1 MLFDMKDTRA
11 IGLLTS
17 KDLPELI
24 SDEQSLIKAFN
35 SKGIECKA
43 LIWSEPHVW
52 SDYQAVIIRTPWD
65 YFNHKEQFLN
75 VLKTISQKTG
85 LLNPIDLVNWN
96 LDKHYLMELQNKGI
110 ATIPTSHVSSID
122 DLKSQLQKLQYERF
136 VLKPFVS
143 AGAYKTF
150 AFSKHQIPDEVEALD
165 FVAEA
170 FMLQPF
176 LEEIQTR
183 GEASLIYINGDF
195 SHAII
200 KTPAPNDFRV
210 QEDFGGK
217 VELYAPTENEL
228 LLSQQVM
235 DNLPHKSL
243 YARVD
248 ISWFN
253 KLPSLMEVE
262 LVEPELF
269 FRFSKTAAEK
279 LVSSLETYNI
289 NVSNTLS

>member
-17 KDLPELI
+17 KDLPKLI
-24 SDEQSLIKAFN
+24 GDEQSLIKAFKG
-35 SKGIECKA
+35 KGIECKP
-43 LIWSEPHVW
+43 LVWNEPQVW
-52 SDYQAVIIRTPWD
+52 SDYQSVIIRNPWD
-65 YFNHKEQFLN
+65 YFNHKDHFLN
-75 VLKTISQKTG
+75 VLETISQQTK
-85 LLNPIDLVNWN
+85 LLNPIDLVKWN
-96 LDKHYLMELQNKGI
+96 LDKHYLMELQDKGI
-110 ATIPTSHVSSID
+110 ATIPTSHVTSIEH
-122 DLKSQLQKLQYERF
+122 LKSQLQTLHYERF

-150 AFSKHQIPDEVEALD
+150 AFAKHQIPVEVEALD

-183 GEASLIYINGDF
+183 GEASLIYINGVF

-217 VELYAPTENEL
+217 VEIYEPTENEL
-228 LLSQQVM
+228 LLSLQVI

-279 LVSSLETYNI
+279 LVNSLETYDI
-289 NVSNTLS
+289 NVGNTLG

>member
-1 MLFDMKDTRA
+1 
-11 IGLLTS
+11 
-17 KDLPELI
+17 
-24 SDEQSLIKAFN
+24 
-35 SKGIECKA
+35 
-43 LIWSEPHVW
+43 
-52 SDYQAVIIRTPWD
+52 VIIRTPWD
-65 YFNHKEQFLN
+65 YFNHKAQFLN
-75 VLKTISQKTG
+75 ALETISQQTK
-85 LLNPIDLVNWN
+85 LLNPIDLVKWN
-96 LDKHYLMELQNKGI
+96 LDKNYLLELQDKGI
-110 ATIPTSHVSSID
+110 TTIPTFNVTSID
-122 DLKSQLQKLQYERF
+122 NLKSQLETLLYERF

-150 AFSKHQIPDEVEALD
+150 AFSKNQIPDEIQALD
-165 FVAEA
+165 FGAEA

-183 GEASLIYINGDF
+183 GEASLIYINSVF

-217 VELYAPTENEL
+217 VELYFPTENEL

-235 DNLPHKSL
+235 DNLPHESI

-253 KLPSLMEVE
+253 QLPSLMEVE

-289 NVSNTLS
+289 NVSNTLGQC